1 MPYRIER
8 SEDADRDLE
17 AIFDFLVESYLSL
30 GDSAGEALD
39 RVADRIHGIED
50 AMESLGDFP
59 YRGVLCADVL
69 AGVRSL
75 TKDGSILYYEIRED
89 ERLVHVLAVFLT
101 GQDHRRRALLR
112 LARPPDS

>member
-30 GDSAGEALD
+30 GERAEEALD
-39 RVADRIHGIED
+39 RAADRIRGIND

-59 YRGVLCADVL
+59 FRGVLCADVL
-69 AGVRSL
+69 AGVRNL
-75 TKDGSILYYEIRED
+75 TRDGSILYYEIQED
-89 ERLVHVLAVFLT
+89 ERLVCVLAVFLA
-101 GQDHRRRALLR
+101 GQDHQLRALLR